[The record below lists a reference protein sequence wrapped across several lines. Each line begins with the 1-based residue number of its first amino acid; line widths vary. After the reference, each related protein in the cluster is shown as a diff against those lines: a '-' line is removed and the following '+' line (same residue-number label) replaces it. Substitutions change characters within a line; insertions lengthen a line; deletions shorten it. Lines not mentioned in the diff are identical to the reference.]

1 MISKAAKKFQNA
13 FHRAIKTGLFTSP
26 LPISVLLFAT
36 TVTVLILFY
45 DELLF
50 PSIFYGCFYLLALK
64 SMEHDAN
71 GDTHFFC
78 NTGLATFS

>member
-26 LPISVLLFAT
+26 LPISVLLFD
-36 TVTVLILFY
+36 TVTPLILFY

-50 PSIFYGCFYLLALK
+50 SFHFLWLFLFTRTKVYGA
-64 SMEHDAN
+64 
-71 GDTHFFC
+71 
-78 NTGLATFS
+78 